1 MSSLPLAYLYPASLV
16 LMLVGLV
23 LCIRRQLLGFA
34 LVGVTAIAYALYL
47 AYQQDWHVPGPWGIR
62 YALMLALVGLGLAL
76 EAISERLRFRMG
88 WVSQNTVWGGL
99 IGGMIGLF
107 VFGGAFW
114 MLLGVLIGTV
124 GVQFSGHRGQ
134 QTVGRALVDGL
145 EGFFGMFGSPGLRVL
160 FAVVVIDLFLDLSRT
175 AARLTL

>member
-1 MSSLPLAYLYPASLV
+1 MSSLPLTYLFPAALV

-23 LCIRRQLLGFA
+23 LTIRRQLAGFA
-34 LVGVTAIAYALYL
+34 LVGVTAVAYALYL
-47 AYQQDWHVPGPWGIR
+47 ASLQGWQVPGLWATR
-62 YALMLALVGLGLAL
+62 YAVMVVLVILGLSL
-76 EAISERLRFRMG
+76 EAISERFRFRMG

-107 VFGGAFW
+107 AFGGAFW
-114 MLLGVLIGTV
+114 MLVGTLIGTV
-124 GVQFSGHRGQ
+124 GVQFSGHRGR
-134 QTVGRALVDGL
+134 QTFGRALVDGL